1 MMQDLR
7 LILIIVGAIAIIAL
21 LVHGFWTSRK
31 ERSSMFRDRPLKR
44 MKSKR
49 DDDSYD
55 EDVEDDEGVGEVR
68 VHRVNHAPANAQE
81 HEVARPSPQH
91 QYQPPYASAQ
101 PRQPV
106 QQPPEA
112 QVPPQ
117 HAPRPPANAQEHEV
131 ARPSPQH
138 QYQPPYASA
147 QPRQPV
153 QQPPE
158 AQVPPQHAPRPAQPV
173 QQPAYQPQPE
183 QPLQQP
189 VSPQVASAPQPV
201 HSAPQPAQQA
211 FQPAE
216 PVAAPQPEPVAEP
229 APVMDKPKRK
239 EAVIIMNVA
248 AHHGSELNG
257 ELLLNSI
264 QQAGFIFGDMNIYHR
279 HLSPDGSGPALFSL
293 ANMVKPGTFDP
304 EMKDFTTPGVTI
316 FMQVPSYGDE
326 LQNFKL
332 MLQSAQHIADEVG
345 GVVLDD
351 QRRMMTPQKL
361 REYQDIIREVKD
373 ANA

>member
-81 HEVARPSPQH
+81 HEAARPSPQH

-101 PRQPV
+101 PV
-106 QQPPEA
+106 Q
-112 QVPPQ
+112 
-117 HAPRPPANAQEHEV
+117 
-131 ARPSPQH
+131 
-138 QYQPPYASA
+138 
-147 QPRQPV
+147 
-153 QQPPE
+153 
-158 AQVPPQHAPRPAQPV
+158 QPV

>member
-1 MMQDLR
+1 MQDLR

-68 VHRVNHAPANAQE
+68 VHRVNHAPGLTPGSMRLLVRRRNTSTNRLMRLRSR
-81 HEVARPSPQH
+81 VR
-91 QYQPPYASAQ
+91 
-101 PRQPV
+101 PV
-106 QQPPEA
+106 QP
-112 QVPPQ
+112 
-117 HAPRPPANAQEHEV
+117 
-131 ARPSPQH
+131 
-138 QYQPPYASA
+138 
-147 QPRQPV
+147 
-153 QQPPE
+153 PPE
-158 AQVPPQHAPRPAQPV
+158 AQVPPQHAPRPAQPVQQPV

-189 VSPQVASAPQPV
+189 VSPKVASAPQPV

>member
-55 EDVEDDEGVGEVR
+55 DDVDADEGVGEVR
-68 VHRVNHAPANAQE
+68 VHRVNHAPGQSQE
-81 HEVARPSPQH
+81 HDAPRQSPQH

-101 PRQPV
+101 PRPATPPQPQAQQ
-106 QQPPEA
+106 QQPP
-112 QVPPQ
+112 QPVPPSQ
-117 HAPRPPANAQEHEV
+117 QVQPSAP
-131 ARPSPQH
+131 
-138 QYQPPYASA
+138 
-147 QPRQPV
+147 PV
-153 QQPPE
+153 Q
-158 AQVPPQHAPRPAQPV
+158 PQQPAQPS
-173 QQPAYQPQPE
+173 Q
-183 QPLQQP
+183 
-189 VSPQVASAPQPV
+189 APQPV
-201 HSAPQPAQQA
+201 AQPAPPLAEQT
-211 FQPAE
+211 FQPADPAVEAE
-216 PVAAPQPEPVAEP
+216 PVVEE
-229 APVMDKPKRK
+229 APVVEKPQRK
-239 EAVIIMNVA
+239 EVVIIMNVA

-257 ELLLNSI
+257 EVLLNSI
-264 QQAGFIFGDMNIYHR
+264 QQSGFKFGDMNIFHR

-293 ANMVKPGTFDP
+293 ANMVNPGTFDP
-304 EMKDFTTPGVTI
+304 EMTDFTTPGVTI
-316 FMQVPSYGDE
+316 FMQVPSYGDA

-361 REYQDIIREVKD
+361 REYQDRIREVMD

>member
-81 HEVARPSPQH
+81 HEAARPSPQHQYQPPYASAQPRQPVQQPPEAQH

-117 HAPRPPANAQEHEV
+117 HAPH
-131 ARPSPQH
+131 
-138 QYQPPYASA
+138 
-147 QPRQPV
+147 
-153 QQPPE
+153 
-158 AQVPPQHAPRPAQPV
+158 PAQPV

-189 VSPQVASAPQPV
+189 VSPQVAPAPQPV

>member
-44 MKSKR
+44 MKSSR
-49 DDDSYD
+49 DDDESEYD
-55 EDVEDDEGVGEVR
+55 IDDRDDDGVGEVR
-68 VHRVNHAPANAQE
+68 VHRVNTAPGAAHGE
-81 HEVARPSPQH
+81 HEAPRTAQH

-101 PRQPV
+101 PRQPAPQPVEEPVRQPPQQPV
-106 QQPPEA
+106 QQQPAAP
-112 QVPPQ
+112 QPVPQ
-117 HAPRPPANAQEHEV
+117 
-131 ARPSPQH
+131 
-138 QYQPPYASA
+138 
-147 QPRQPV
+147 QPV
-153 QQPPE
+153 QQPV
-158 AQVPPQHAPRPAQPV
+158 QPQPAQPV
-173 QQPAYQPQPE
+173 QQPP
-183 QPLQQP
+183 QQP
-189 VSPQVASAPQPV
+189 VQAQPAAHPAPAPQV
-201 HSAPQPAQQA
+201 
-211 FQPAE
+211 E
-216 PVAAPQPEPVAEP
+216 PEPVVEP
-229 APVMDKPKRK
+229 ETVVEKPQRK

-248 AHHGSELNG
+248 AHHGSHLNG
-257 ELLLNSI
+257 DVLLNSI
-264 QQAGFIFGDMNIYHR
+264 QQAGFKFGDMNIFHR

-293 ANMVKPGTFDP
+293 ANMVNPGTFDP
-304 EMKDFTTPGVTI
+304 EMTGDFVTPGVTI

-361 REYQDIIREVKD
+361 REYQDRIREVKE

>member
-44 MKSKR
+44 MKSSR
-49 DDDSYD
+49 DDDDSEYD
-55 EDVEDDEGVGEVR
+55 IDGSDDDGVGEVR
-68 VHRVNHAPANAQE
+68 VHRVNTAPGAAHGE
-81 HEVARPSPQH
+81 HEAPRTAQH

-101 PRQPV
+101 PRQQAPQPVEEPVRQPPQQPV
-106 QQPPEA
+106 QQQPAAP
-112 QVPPQ
+112 QPVPQ
-117 HAPRPPANAQEHEV
+117 
-131 ARPSPQH
+131 
-138 QYQPPYASA
+138 
-147 QPRQPV
+147 QPV
-153 QQPPE
+153 QQPV
-158 AQVPPQHAPRPAQPV
+158 QQQPAQPV
-173 QQPAYQPQPE
+173 QQAP
-183 QPLQQP
+183 QQP
-189 VSPQVASAPQPV
+189 VHVQP
-201 HSAPQPAQQA
+201 APQPA
-211 FQPAE
+211 PAPRVE
-216 PVAAPQPEPVAEP
+216 PEPVAEP
-229 APVMDKPKRK
+229 EPVVEKPQRK

-248 AHHGSELNG
+248 AHHGSHLNG
-257 ELLLNSI
+257 DVLLNSI
-264 QQAGFIFGDMNIYHR
+264 QQAGFKFGDMNIFHR

-293 ANMVKPGTFDP
+293 ANMVNPGTFDP
-304 EMKDFTTPGVTI
+304 EMTGDFVTPGVTI

-361 REYQDIIREVKD
+361 REYQDRIREVKE

>member
-55 EDVEDDEGVGEVR
+55 DDVDADEGVGEVR
-68 VHRVNHAPANAQE
+68 VHRVNHAPGQPQE
-81 HEVARPSPQH
+81 HDAPRQSPQH

-101 PRQPV
+101 PRPATPPLPQAPQQQPV
-106 QQPPEA
+106 QQPP
-112 QVPPQ
+112 QPVPPPQ
-117 HAPRPPANAQEHEV
+117 QVQPSAP
-131 ARPSPQH
+131 
-138 QYQPPYASA
+138 
-147 QPRQPV
+147 PV
-153 QQPPE
+153 Q
-158 AQVPPQHAPRPAQPV
+158 PQQPAQPS
-173 QQPAYQPQPE
+173 Q
-183 QPLQQP
+183 
-189 VSPQVASAPQPV
+189 APQPV
-201 HSAPQPAQQA
+201 AQPAPPLAEQT
-211 FQPAE
+211 FQPADPAVEVE
-216 PVAAPQPEPVAEP
+216 PVVEE
-229 APVMDKPKRK
+229 APVVEKPQRK
-239 EAVIIMNVA
+239 EVVIIMNVA

-257 ELLLNSI
+257 EVLLNSI
-264 QQAGFIFGDMNIYHR
+264 QQSGFKFGDMNIFHR

-293 ANMVKPGTFDP
+293 ANMVNPGTFDP
-304 EMKDFTTPGVTI
+304 EMTDFTTPGVTI
-316 FMQVPSYGDE
+316 FMQVPSYGDA

-361 REYQDIIREVKD
+361 REYQDRIREVMD

>member
-81 HEVARPSPQH
+81 HEAARPSPQH

-106 QQPPEA
+106 QQP
-112 QVPPQ
+112 
-117 HAPRPPANAQEHEV
+117 
-131 ARPSPQH
+131 
-138 QYQPPYASA
+138 
-147 QPRQPV
+147 
-153 QQPPE
+153 
-158 AQVPPQHAPRPAQPV
+158 
-173 QQPAYQPQPE
+173 AYQPQPE

-189 VSPQVASAPQPV
+189 VSPQVAPAQQPV

>member
-44 MKSKR
+44 MKSSR
-49 DDDSYD
+49 DDDDS
-55 EDVEDDEGVGEVR
+55 EDDIDGSDDDGVGEVR
-68 VHRVNHAPANAQE
+68 VHRVNTAPGVGHGE
-81 HEVARPSPQH
+81 HEAPRPSQH

-101 PRQPV
+101 PRQPAPQPV
-106 QQPPEA
+106 EEPVRQPPQQPVYQQPA
-112 QVPPQ
+112 
-117 HAPRPPANAQEHEV
+117 AP
-131 ARPSPQH
+131 
-138 QYQPPYASA
+138 
-147 QPRQPV
+147 QPV
-153 QQPPE
+153 QQQPV
-158 AQVPPQHAPRPAQPV
+158 QQQPAQPV
-173 QQPAYQPQPE
+173 QQP
-183 QPLQQP
+183 QQP
-189 VSPQVASAPQPV
+189 VHVQP
-201 HSAPQPAQQA
+201 APQPA
-211 FQPAE
+211 PAPHVE
-216 PVAAPQPEPVAEP
+216 PEPVAEP
-229 APVMDKPKRK
+229 EPVVEKPQRK

-248 AHHGSELNG
+248 AHHGSHLNG
-257 ELLLNSI
+257 DVLLNSI
-264 QQAGFIFGDMNIYHR
+264 QQAGFKFGDMNIFHR

-293 ANMVKPGTFDP
+293 ANMVNPGTFDP
-304 EMKDFTTPGVTI
+304 EMTGDFVTPGVTI

-361 REYQDIIREVKD
+361 REYQDRIREVKE

>member
-1 MMQDLR
+1 
-7 LILIIVGAIAIIAL
+7 
-21 LVHGFWTSRK
+21 
-31 ERSSMFRDRPLKR
+31 
-44 MKSKR
+44 
-49 DDDSYD
+49 
-55 EDVEDDEGVGEVR
+55 
-68 VHRVNHAPANAQE
+68 VNHAPANAQE

-117 HAPRPPANAQEHEV
+117 HAPRPT
-131 ARPSPQH
+131 
-138 QYQPPYASA
+138 
-147 QPRQPV
+147 QPV
-153 QQPPE
+153 Q
-158 AQVPPQHAPRPAQPV
+158 QPV

-229 APVMDKPKRK
+229 APVTDKPKRK

>member
-81 HEVARPSPQH
+81 HEAARPSPQH

-106 QQPPEA
+106 QQP
-112 QVPPQ
+112 
-117 HAPRPPANAQEHEV
+117 
-131 ARPSPQH
+131 
-138 QYQPPYASA
+138 
-147 QPRQPV
+147 
-153 QQPPE
+153 
-158 AQVPPQHAPRPAQPV
+158 
-173 QQPAYQPQPE
+173 
-183 QPLQQP
+183 
-189 VSPQVASAPQPV
+189 VSPQVAPAPQPV

-351 QRRMMTPQKL
+351 QRSMMTPQKL

>member
-55 EDVEDDEGVGEVR
+55 EDVEEDEGVGEVR

-81 HEVARPSPQH
+81 HETARPSPQH

-101 PRQPV
+101 LRQPV

-117 HAPRPPANAQEHEV
+117 YAQRPV
-131 ARPSPQH
+131 
-138 QYQPPYASA
+138 
-147 QPRQPV
+147 QPV
-153 QQPPE
+153 
-158 AQVPPQHAPRPAQPV
+158 
-173 QQPAYQPQPE
+173 YSPQPE
-183 QPLQQP
+183 QPVQQ
-189 VSPQVASAPQPV
+189 SAAPQVAQPMQP
-201 HSAPQPAQQA
+201 APQPAQQV
-211 FQPAE
+211 FQTAE

-257 ELLLNSI
+257 EVLLNSI

>member
-44 MKSKR
+44 MKSSR
-49 DDDSYD
+49 DDDD
-55 EDVEDDEGVGEVR
+55 TEDDITGSDDDGVGEVR
-68 VHRVNHAPANAQE
+68 VHRVNTAPGAAHGE
-81 HEVARPSPQH
+81 HEAPRAPQH

-101 PRQPV
+101 PRQPAPQPVEEPVRQPPQPSV
-106 QQPPEA
+106 QQQPA
-112 QVPPQ
+112 APQ
-117 HAPRPPANAQEHEV
+117 PVQ
-131 ARPSPQH
+131 Q
-138 QYQPPYASA
+138 
-147 QPRQPV
+147 QPV
-153 QQPPE
+153 QQPV
-158 AQVPPQHAPRPAQPV
+158 Q
-173 QQPAYQPQPE
+173 QQPAQQP
-183 QPLQQP
+183 QQP
-189 VSPQVASAPQPV
+189 VHVQP
-201 HSAPQPAQQA
+201 APQPA
-211 FQPAE
+211 PAPHVE
-216 PVAAPQPEPVAEP
+216 PEPVAEP
-229 APVMDKPKRK
+229 EPVVEKPQRK

-248 AHHGSELNG
+248 AHHGSHLNG
-257 ELLLNSI
+257 DVLLNSI
-264 QQAGFIFGDMNIYHR
+264 QQAGFKFGDMNIFHR

-293 ANMVKPGTFDP
+293 ANMVNPGTFDP
-304 EMKDFTTPGVTI
+304 EMTGDFVTPGVTI

-361 REYQDIIREVKD
+361 REYQDRIREVKE

>member
-44 MKSKR
+44 MKSTR

-55 EDVEDDEGVGEVR
+55 EDVEEDEGVGEVR
-68 VHRVNHAPANAQE
+68 VHRVNHAPASNPE
-81 HEVARPSPQH
+81 HDATRPSPQH
-91 QYQPPYASAQ
+91 QYQPPYASVQ

-106 QQPPEA
+106 VQHPPEPPTPHVQRPVEPVQQPVYQQAPA
-112 QVPPQ
+112 QQPV
-117 HAPRPPANAQEHEV
+117 
-131 ARPSPQH
+131 H
-138 QYQPPYASA
+138 QP
-147 QPRQPV
+147 QPV
-153 QQPPE
+153 QQPV
-158 AQVPPQHAPRPAQPV
+158 A
-173 QQPAYQPQPE
+173 
-183 QPLQQP
+183 
-189 VSPQVASAPQPV
+189 PQVQPAPQPV
-201 HSAPQPAQQA
+201 PPAQQPSAQA

-216 PVAAPQPEPVAEP
+216 PIVEPQPETVVEQSPVAE
-229 APVMDKPKRK
+229 KPKRK

-248 AHHGSELNG
+248 AHHGNELNG

-264 QQAGFIFGDMNIYHR
+264 QQAGFKFGDMNIFHR

-304 EMKDFTTPGVTI
+304 ENTEFTTPGVTI

-361 REYQDIIREVKD
+361 REYQDIIREVKA

>member
-44 MKSKR
+44 MKSSR
-49 DDDSYD
+49 EDD
-55 EDVEDDEGVGEVR
+55 DVEDVIDGLDDDGVGEVR
-68 VHRVNHAPANAQE
+68 VHRVNTAPGAAHGE
-81 HEVARPSPQH
+81 HEAPRAPQH

-101 PRQPV
+101 PRQPA
-106 QQPPEA
+106 PPVEEP
-112 QVPPQ
+112 VR
-117 HAPRPPANAQEHEV
+117 H
-131 ARPSPQH
+131 PSQ
-138 QYQPPYASA
+138 
-147 QPRQPV
+147 QPV
-153 QQPPE
+153 QQQPV
-158 AQVPPQHAPRPAQPV
+158 APQPVQPQPVQQPAQPV
-173 QQPAYQPQPE
+173 QQPQPVEQPQPE
-183 QPLQQP
+183 
-189 VSPQVASAPQPV
+189 SAPP
-201 HSAPQPAQQA
+201 APQPA
-211 FQPAE
+211 PRVE
-216 PVAAPQPEPVAEP
+216 PEPVAEP
-229 APVMDKPKRK
+229 EPVVEKPQRK

-248 AHHGSELNG
+248 AHHGTHLNG
-257 ELLLNSI
+257 DVLLNSI
-264 QQAGFIFGDMNIYHR
+264 QQAGFKFGDMNIFHR

-293 ANMVKPGTFDP
+293 ANMVNPGTFDP
-304 EMKDFTTPGVTI
+304 EMTGDFVTPGVTI

-361 REYQDIIREVKD
+361 REYQDRIREVKE

>member
-55 EDVEDDEGVGEVR
+55 DDVDADEGVGEVR
-68 VHRVNHAPANAQE
+68 VHRVNHAPGQPQE
-81 HEVARPSPQH
+81 HDAPRQSPQH

-101 PRQPV
+101 PRPATPLQPQAPQQQPV
-106 QQPPEA
+106 QQPP
-112 QVPPQ
+112 QPVPPPQ
-117 HAPRPPANAQEHEV
+117 QVQPSAP
-131 ARPSPQH
+131 
-138 QYQPPYASA
+138 
-147 QPRQPV
+147 PV
-153 QQPPE
+153 Q
-158 AQVPPQHAPRPAQPV
+158 PQQPAQPS
-173 QQPAYQPQPE
+173 Q
-183 QPLQQP
+183 
-189 VSPQVASAPQPV
+189 APQPV
-201 HSAPQPAQQA
+201 AQPAPLLAEQT
-211 FQPAE
+211 FQPADPAVEAE
-216 PVAAPQPEPVAEP
+216 PVVEE
-229 APVMDKPKRK
+229 APVVEKPQRK
-239 EAVIIMNVA
+239 EVVIIMNVA

-257 ELLLNSI
+257 EVLLNSI
-264 QQAGFIFGDMNIYHR
+264 QQSGFKFGDMNIFHR

-293 ANMVKPGTFDP
+293 ANMVNPGTFDP
-304 EMKDFTTPGVTI
+304 EMTDFTTPGVTI
-316 FMQVPSYGDE
+316 FMQVPSYGDA

-361 REYQDIIREVKD
+361 REYQDRIREVMD

>member
-44 MKSKR
+44 MKSSR
-49 DDDSYD
+49 DDDDSEYD
-55 EDVEDDEGVGEVR
+55 IDGSDDDGVGEVR
-68 VHRVNHAPANAQE
+68 VHRVNTAPGAAHGE
-81 HEVARPSPQH
+81 HEAPRTAQH

-101 PRQPV
+101 PRQQAPQPV
-106 QQPPEA
+106 EEPVRQPPQQPAAP
-112 QVPPQ
+112 QPVPQ
-117 HAPRPPANAQEHEV
+117 
-131 ARPSPQH
+131 
-138 QYQPPYASA
+138 
-147 QPRQPV
+147 QPV
-153 QQPPE
+153 QQPVPQQP
-158 AQVPPQHAPRPAQPV
+158 AQQQPAQPV
-173 QQPAYQPQPE
+173 QQAP
-183 QPLQQP
+183 QQP
-189 VSPQVASAPQPV
+189 VHV
-201 HSAPQPAQQA
+201 QPAPL
-211 FQPAE
+211 PA
-216 PVAAPQPEPVAEP
+216 PAPRVEPEPVAEP
-229 APVMDKPKRK
+229 EPVVEKPQRK

-248 AHHGSELNG
+248 AHHGSHLNG
-257 ELLLNSI
+257 DVLLNSI
-264 QQAGFIFGDMNIYHR
+264 QQAGFKFGDMNIFHR

-293 ANMVKPGTFDP
+293 ANMVNPGTFDP
-304 EMKDFTTPGVTI
+304 EMTGDFVTPGVTI

-361 REYQDIIREVKD
+361 REYQDRIREVKE

>member
-55 EDVEDDEGVGEVR
+55 DDVEEDEGVGEVR
-68 VHRVNHAPANAQE
+68 VHRVNHASGQPQE
-81 HEVARPSPQH
+81 HDAPRQSPQH

-101 PRQPV
+101 PRPAAPPQPQAPMQPPV
-106 QQPPEA
+106 QQPVQPA
-112 QVPPQ
+112 PQPQQVQPSAPPVQPPQ
-117 HAPRPPANAQEHEV
+117 
-131 ARPSPQH
+131 
-138 QYQPPYASA
+138 
-147 QPRQPV
+147 
-153 QQPPE
+153 
-158 AQVPPQHAPRPAQPV
+158 
-173 QQPAYQPQPE
+173 QQPAPPSQ
-183 QPLQQP
+183 
-189 VSPQVASAPQPV
+189 APQPV
-201 HSAPQPAQQA
+201 AQPAPPPSAQT

-216 PVAAPQPEPVAEP
+216 PVVEAEP
-229 APVMDKPKRK
+229 EVEEAPVVEKPQRK

-257 ELLLNSI
+257 EVLLNSI
-264 QQAGFIFGDMNIYHR
+264 QQSGFKFGDMNIFHR
-279 HLSPDGSGPALFSL
+279 HLSPDGSGSALFSL
-293 ANMVKPGTFDP
+293 ANMVNPGTFDP
-304 EMKDFTTPGVTI
+304 EMTDFTTPGVTI
-316 FMQVPSYGDE
+316 FMQVPSYGDA

-361 REYQDIIREVKD
+361 REYQDRIREVMD

>member
-44 MKSKR
+44 MKSSR
-49 DDDSYD
+49 DDDDSEYD
-55 EDVEDDEGVGEVR
+55 IDGSDDDGVGEVR
-68 VHRVNHAPANAQE
+68 VHRVNTAPGAAHGE
-81 HEVARPSPQH
+81 HEAPRTAQH

-101 PRQPV
+101 LRQQAPQPVEEPVRQPPQQPVQQQPAAPQPVPQQPV
-106 QQPPEA
+106 QQP
-112 QVPPQ
+112 VPQ
-117 HAPRPPANAQEHEV
+117 
-131 ARPSPQH
+131 
-138 QYQPPYASA
+138 
-147 QPRQPV
+147 QPV
-153 QQPPE
+153 QQ
-158 AQVPPQHAPRPAQPV
+158 QPAQPV
-173 QQPAYQPQPE
+173 QQAP
-183 QPLQQP
+183 QQP
-189 VSPQVASAPQPV
+189 VHVQP
-201 HSAPQPAQQA
+201 APQPA
-211 FQPAE
+211 PAPRVE
-216 PVAAPQPEPVAEP
+216 PEPVAEP
-229 APVMDKPKRK
+229 EPVVEKPQRK

-248 AHHGSELNG
+248 AHHGSHLNG
-257 ELLLNSI
+257 DVLLNSI
-264 QQAGFIFGDMNIYHR
+264 QQAGFKFGDMNIFHR

-293 ANMVKPGTFDP
+293 ANMVNPGTFDP
-304 EMKDFTTPGVTI
+304 EMTGDFVTPGVTI

-361 REYQDIIREVKD
+361 REYQDRIREVKE

>member
-31 ERSSMFRDRPLKR
+31 ERSSIFRDRPLKR

-49 DDDSYD
+49 ED
-55 EDVEDDEGVGEVR
+55 EDSFDDNVEEDEGVGEVR
-68 VHRVNHAPANAQE
+68 VHRVNHAPGNAQE
-81 HEVARPSPQH
+81 HGVPPQSPQH

-101 PRQPV
+101 PRQP
-106 QQPPEA
+106 
-112 QVPPQ
+112 
-117 HAPRPPANAQEHEV
+117 
-131 ARPSPQH
+131 
-138 QYQPPYASA
+138 
-147 QPRQPV
+147 
-153 QQPPE
+153 
-158 AQVPPQHAPRPAQPV
+158 
-173 QQPAYQPQPE
+173 
-183 QPLQQP
+183 
-189 VSPQVASAPQPV
+189 
-201 HSAPQPAQQA
+201 APQPAQAPVPPPHAQQQPQTVQPQQPLQHQPVQQQPAQQPMQHQPVAPQVQQPVQQAPQPAPQA

-216 PVAAPQPEPVAEP
+216 PAVEHQPQPEPVVEE
-229 APVMDKPKRK
+229 APVAEKPQRK

-257 ELLLNSI
+257 EVLLNSI
-264 QQAGFIFGDMNIYHR
+264 QQAGFKFGDMNIFHR
-279 HLSPDGSGPALFSL
+279 HLSPDGSGSSLFSL
-293 ANMVKPGTFDP
+293 ANMVNPGTFDP
-304 EMKDFTTPGVTI
+304 EMTGDFSTPGVTI

-361 REYQDIIREVKD
+361 REYQDRIREVKESH
-373 ANA
+373 A